1 MRMQLLPIAV
11 VFLACAPR
19 SSPPAASSPPT
30 TSTPPA
36 ASASP
41 TSIASSIDASMND
54 PMSSS
59 GVPPS
64 TWLELG
70 GARMLVTT
78 TRAAHSRRA
87 DPSLPLLVVLPWSRS
102 TPAELLAEVGYLDL
116 DEPARVVAIQGF
128 EPDGDGFSWW
138 RRARPAPTPA
148 DPDRDD
154 ELVRLL
160 ADRAARLANLLTAIQ
175 THFNAAKPPVVSGVS
190 QGGDLSIALAVHHPA
205 SLSAALP
212 IAARFPSPLWPKPAA
227 ASPHDAPPLD
237 AFHGADDPVAP
248 LASLARAF
256 TALRAAGLA
265 AQLHAYPGVTHE
277 IAPTL
282 RADLLPCAALRLRGS
297 LQPCAVQIKN

>member
-1 MRMQLLPIAV
+1 MQLLSLAV
-11 VFLACAPR
+11 VFLVACAPR
-19 SSPPAASSPPT
+19 SLPPVTSSPPI
-30 TSTPPA
+30 TSPPPA

-41 TSIASSIDASMND
+41 QAVSSSIDASMND
-54 PMSSS
+54 PMSASV
-59 GVPPS
+59 VPPS

-70 GARMLVTT
+70 GARMLITT

-87 DPSLPLLVVLPWSRS
+87 DPSLPLLVVLPWARS
-102 TPAELLAEVGYLDL
+102 TPAELLAEVGYVEL

-138 RRARPAPTPA
+138 RRPRPAPTPA

-160 ADRAARLANLLTAIQ
+160 ADRAARLANLLTALQ
-175 THFNAAKPPVVSGVS
+175 THFGAAKPPVVSGVS

-205 SLSAALP
+205 SISAALP
-212 IAARFPSPLWPKPAA
+212 IAARFPSPLWPAPAA
-227 ASPHDAPPLD
+227 ASPHEAPPVD

-248 LASLARAF
+248 LASLERAF
-256 TALRAAGLA
+256 TALRAAGLGG
-265 AQLHAYPGVTHE
+265 QLHAYPGVTHE

-282 RADLLPCAALRLRGS
+282 RTDLLACAALRLRGS